1 MSQSAGGASNSES
14 GAMDAWLQ
22 PGRSGLLLPHPEM
35 GVARTEI
42 GSGRVRKRSKSECLA
57 RRMTA
62 ARDRSN
68 AEPQELNH
76 RVIRGKQ
83 AKQEQEQAVRCAQ
96 LATKSE
102 QKSLVTSHRCNSIM
116 LASGVL
122 IVWVV
127 YLCFWRAD
135 MQFSS
140 AVPTSELLLKALN
153 HQGPLEAERA
163 HSGATECQQLFRGSL
178 TSIDD
183 IAFQLN
189 LLNPQHPNMTDE
201 SQLNLRHLN
210 ITDEFGALNGLPPPG
225 RLFPVQG
232 EQVLLDI
239 INSHGQRV
247 LMLKSVR
254 LAGTRVGIHVHPY
267 GGYVL
272 ILKGEVTDFIE
283 GQPTKVYG
291 PNTAYYMPAC
301 TLMSVANLGTEDV
314 ELVDLFVGPRDRPY
328 VQILESGWT
337 WPRTERFT
345 N

>member
-1 MSQSAGGASNSES
+1 MSQSAKGARFSES
-14 GAMDAWLQ
+14 DVTDAWLQ
-22 PGRSGLLLPHPEM
+22 PRSSGLLRPQPDTD
-35 GVARTEI
+35 VARTEM

-68 AEPQELNH
+68 AEPQELEH
-76 RVIRGKQ
+76 RAVRGKL
-83 AKQEQEQAVRCAQ
+83 AVQ
-96 LATKSE
+96 SE
-102 QKSLVTSHRCNSIM
+102 QKSLVTAHWRNSIM
-116 LASGVL
+116 LTSGVL

-140 AVPTSELLLKALN
+140 AVPTSELLLKVLN
-153 HQGPLEAERA
+153 HQGSLEAEGAR
-163 HSGATECQQLFRGSL
+163 SGADGCQQLFRGSL
-178 TSIDD
+178 TPIDD

-189 LLNPQHPNMTDE
+189 LLKPQQHPNMTDE
-201 SQLNLRHLN
+201 PHGQSTLRHLN
-210 ITDEFGALNGLPPPG
+210 KTDEFGALNGLAPPG
-225 RLFPVQG
+225 KLFPVQG
-232 EQVLLDI
+232 ERVLLDV
-239 INSHGQRV
+239 INSQGHRV

-254 LAGTRVGIHVHPY
+254 LAGTRVGVHVHPY

-283 GQPTKVYG
+283 GQPAQVYG

-301 TLMSVANLGTEDV
+301 TLMSVANLGVEDV
-314 ELVDLFVGPRDRPY
+314 ELVDVFVGPRDRPY

-337 WPRTERFT
+337 WPRTETFDHRHY
-345 N
+345 